1 MATDN
6 TMSNTFTG
14 LSVIGTTGE
23 RVRELPI
30 SDGQL
35 VFIHNRNRIA
45 FDFKGKRTF
54 YNQVEILSTE
64 SERASIVSPMD
75 GYYFCIDSAVFY
87 EYANGEWNVRVRPA
101 DGAVIICDEYP
112 ELGQLSGKLYVNKK
126 QREIAIWDEAN
137 NKYYAVSNHTQ
148 DATDEDIMNL
158 FVGM

>member
-64 SERASIVSPMD
+64 SERTSIVSPMD
-75 GYYFCIDSAVFY
+75 GYYFCIDSAIFY
-87 EYANGEWNVRVRPA
+87 EYANGEWSIKVKPA

-112 ELGQLSGKLYVNKK
+112 ELGQLTGKLYVNKTE
-126 QREIAIWDEAN
+126 REISIWDEERN
-137 NKYYAVSNHTQ
+137 EYFAVSNHTQ
-148 DATDEDIMNL
+148 DATDEDINNL
-158 FVGM
+158 FLNI